1 MKKTTGIVA
10 GAVLTL
16 GLIAGAATSAAAES
30 LEGGVTI
37 GDGQQSSIGVTIGGS
52 FWQWGVDTRDVW
64 SNYFHENQC
73 HGATAV
79 GKKTVR
85 VTNVRG
91 GSYAKAVAPK
101 KSSGNQA
108 FWHRC

>member
-1 MKKTTGIVA
+1 MKKTVGIIA
-10 GAVLTL
+10 GTALAI
-16 GLIAGAATSAAAES
+16 GLIAGTATAASAEP
-30 LEGGVTI
+30 LDGGVTI
-37 GDGQQSSIGVTIGGS
+37 GDGQQSSIGMRIGGS
-52 FWQWGVDTRDVW
+52 FWQWGVGSRDTW

-79 GKKTVR
+79 GIKSKR
-85 VTNVRG
+85 VSNVRG
-91 GSYAKAVAPK
+91 GLYAMATTPK